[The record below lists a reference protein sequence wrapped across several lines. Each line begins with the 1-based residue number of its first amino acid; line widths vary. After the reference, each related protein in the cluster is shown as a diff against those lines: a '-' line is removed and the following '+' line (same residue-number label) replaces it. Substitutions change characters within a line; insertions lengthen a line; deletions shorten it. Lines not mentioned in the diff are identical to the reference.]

1 MRLGNYLQMA
11 DVKKIEALL
20 ELGWSHRRIAR
31 EVGCRRETVARYQR
45 LGEENRPNLIAGSVD
60 LERRP
65 NPIAGTEIGLPTSG
79 PDSTAHPHRDFIA
92 LGVKRGL
99 SAQRIWQDLVAE
111 RGYTG
116 GYLTVQRYVRR
127 IRRAHPEVAD
137 VMEHPPGE
145 EAQID
150 FFRSPALVLDGEGK
164 WRHPWVMRMTLS
176 CSRHGYEEGI
186 WRQQQVPFL
195 RVQEHAFEAF
205 NGVPKVVRL
214 DNTRVGVVRACLYDP
229 DVNEVYAAFA
239 RHWGF
244 VALPSRPSHPQ
255 EQGVQERSGGYVKG
269 NALKGRRFESLEEH
283 NQFLVHWN
291 RTVAQRRIHGTTRR
305 QVLTHFLEV
314 EKPAL
319 QPLPGARFEM
329 FEVGT
334 RTVHMD
340 GFIEVGGAYYPAP
353 LHLLRQEVRVRWNDR
368 LVRVFH
374 AGQEVRVHARE
385 HRQGV
390 FVPARAGERPAH
402 KPARQE
408 AYQENLLARAER
420 VGDQALA
427 WARAAIEERDV
438 RAYRLLQ
445 GMLSLTR
452 SHPKERVDWACGVAL
467 HNRSFRYGTLRRL
480 VETAAERAPQT
491 PPRLTQEHEL
501 IRPLQQYA
509 QLALGV

>member
-1 MRLGNYLQMA
+1 MA

-20 ELGWSHRRIAR
+20 ELGWSQRRIAR
-31 EVGCRRETVARYQR
+31 EVGCRRETVGRYQR
-45 LGEENRPNLIAGSVD
+45 LREAKPANLIAGSVDLQNRPNLIAGS
-60 LERRP
+60 EIEMP
-65 NPIAGTEIGLPTSG
+65 TAGPTSI
-79 PDSTAHPHRDFIA
+79 AHLHHDFIGA
-92 LGVKRGL
+92 GIKRGL
-99 SAQRIWQDLVAE
+99 SAQRIWQDLVEE
-111 RGYTG
+111 RAYTG

-127 IRRAHPEVAD
+127 IRRARPEVAD
-137 VMEHPPGE
+137 VMEHPPGA

-164 WRHPWVMRMTLS
+164 YRRPWVMRMTLS

-186 WRQQQVPFL
+186 WRQQQVAFM
-195 RVQEHAFEAF
+195 RVQEHALEAF
-205 NGVPKVVRL
+205 AGVPKVVRL
-214 DNTRVGVVRACLYDP
+214 DNTKAGVARACLYDP
-229 DVNEVYAAFA
+229 DLNEVYEAFA

-244 VALPSRPSHPQ
+244 AALPSRPSHPQ

-283 NQFLVHWN
+283 NQFLARWN
-291 RTVAQRRIHGTTRR
+291 RTVAQLRIHGTTRR
-305 QVLTHFLEV
+305 QVLSHFLEV

-319 QPLPGARFEM
+319 QPLPGARFEI

-340 GFIEVGGAYYPAP
+340 GFIEVEGAYYPVP
-353 LHLLRQEVRVRWNDR
+353 HHLLQQEVRVRWNDR

-374 AGQEVRVHARE
+374 DGREVRVHARE
-385 HRQGV
+385 HRPGI
-390 FVPARAGERPAH
+390 FVAVQPGDRPAH
-402 KPARQE
+402 KPARQQ

-420 VGDQALA
+420 VGDKALA

-467 HNRSFRYGTLRRL
+467 QNRSFRHSILRRL
-480 VETAAERAPQT
+480 VETAAERSPEVRLQ
-491 PPRLTQEHEL
+491 LTQEHEL

-509 QLALGV
+509 QLALDV

>member
-1 MRLGNYLQMA
+1 MA

-20 ELGWSHRRIAR
+20 ELGWSQRRIAR

-45 LGEENRPNLIAGSVD
+45 LRGENRPNLIAGSVD
-60 LERRP
+60 LEKRP
-65 NPIAGTEIGLPTSG
+65 NPIAGSEIESPTSG
-79 PDSTAHPHRDFIA
+79 PDSTAHLHRDFIA

-137 VMEHPPGE
+137 VMEHPPGA

-205 NGVPKVVRL
+205 DGVPKVVRL

-244 VALPSRPSHPQ
+244 VPCPRGPRIRRSRAC
-255 EQGVQERSGGYVKG
+255 RS
-269 NALKGRRFESLEEH
+269 
-283 NQFLVHWN
+283 
-291 RTVAQRRIHGTTRR
+291 
-305 QVLTHFLEV
+305 
-314 EKPAL
+314 
-319 QPLPGARFEM
+319 
-329 FEVGT
+329 
-334 RTVHMD
+334 
-340 GFIEVGGAYYPAP
+340 
-353 LHLLRQEVRVRWNDR
+353 
-368 LVRVFH
+368 
-374 AGQEVRVHARE
+374 
-385 HRQGV
+385 
-390 FVPARAGERPAH
+390 
-402 KPARQE
+402 
-408 AYQENLLARAER
+408 
-420 VGDQALA
+420 
-427 WARAAIEERDV
+427 AA
-438 RAYRLLQ
+438 
-445 GMLSLTR
+445 
-452 SHPKERVDWACGVAL
+452 
-467 HNRSFRYGTLRRL
+467 
-480 VETAAERAPQT
+480 AAT
-491 PPRLTQEHEL
+491 
-501 IRPLQQYA
+501 
-509 QLALGV
+509 